1 MTRFIVILM
10 VASISLA
17 GCARIIGGQD
27 MEFYQADNF
36 LKEKKYPEAI
46 TAYRQI
52 ANETSSP
59 ERAANAQF
67 ALATALASYE
77 NPQKDYEA
85 ALQEFN
91 QFLKLYPDDEKAHE
105 AQQWRS
111 LLQLI
116 VKLENDNESLSKDM
130 EQYKQNAEQYKQ
142 NIEQY
147 KQNIEQYK
155 QNIERLNRSIEQL
168 KEVDI
173 RHEEKRRK

>member
-1 MTRFIVILM
+1 VTRFIAILLL
-10 VASISLA
+10 ASISLA

-27 MEFYQADNF
+27 TEFYQADNY

-52 ANETSSP
+52 AKETSSP

-67 ALATALASYE
+67 ALASALASYD
-77 NPQKDYEA
+77 NPQKDYA
-85 ALQEFN
+85 TALQEFD
-91 QFLKLYPDDEKAHE
+91 QFLTLYPDDEKAHD

-116 VKLENDNESLSKDM
+116 VKLENDNESLSKNI
-130 EQYKQNAEQYKQ
+130 EQNKQT
-142 NIEQY
+142 IEQY
-147 KQNIEQYK
+147 KQNIEH
-155 QNIERLNRSIEQL
+155 LNKSIEQL

-173 RHEEKRRK
+173 RHEERRRK